1 MSDADGVP
9 LSNPFPLG
17 SDLWGRGRGRE
28 EERKAVNPEVTDDSM
43 ETVSS
48 RHSGMIHIRILRDY
62 GSMHRA
68 FTGSSQTGHLIE

>member
-1 MSDADGVP
+1 
-9 LSNPFPLG
+9 
-17 SDLWGRGRGRE
+17 
-28 EERKAVNPEVTDDSM
+28 M